1 MRLTARERRLFP
13 ALGTR
18 GRAVKNE
25 DRNLSDRKGQRGLAV
40 SERPRMLC
48 VTKIRYQAEKVTRKV

>member
-1 MRLTARERRLFP
+1 M
-13 ALGTR
+13 
-18 GRAVKNE
+18 KNE
-25 DRNLSDRKGQRGLAV
+25 DRNLSARKGQRGLAV